1 MTSRQ
6 LREPSYDVGSGDLE
20 GIEEEADK
28 SKVLFQAAVWSLVAL
43 AFCVLM
49 VSLSSVVGG
58 WPDAPAAVALREP
71 PVEATA
77 TGQGRE
83 EVRGARGGEASGGDG
98 ESRSLLRQASP

>member
-49 VSLSSVVGG
+49 VSLSCVVGVG
-58 WPDAPAAVALREP
+58 LTR
-71 PVEATA
+71 
-77 TGQGRE
+77 
-83 EVRGARGGEASGGDG
+83 
-98 ESRSLLRQASP
+98 L